1 MNVKNTPSTNVARV
15 AAYLKREATRSDGAL
30 YIKSKF
36 IAEDLALSAKEIG
49 TSIKQLSERDGDLA
63 IEKWAYTGSTTWRVT
78 LETE

>member
-1 MNVKNTPSTNVARV
+1 MNVDQCSSNKVASV

-36 IAEDLALSAKEIG
+36 IADDLALSAKEIG
-49 TSIKQLSERDGDLA
+49 SSIKQLSERDGDLV

-78 LETE
+78 VENE